1 MTTQEDRDLAA
12 RRQRRA
18 GGTVDFVVMYAA
30 HDAFSR
36 DLSRLAGAVAS
47 RRSADPA
54 VRTGWATFRN
64 QLHVHH
70 TAEGKWLWPPLR
82 QRVTDRGELAVL
94 DAMDA
99 EHARIDPLLAQ
110 VDAALDAGD
119 DAAVGSGAEALAAA
133 LTSHMEHE
141 EEQAL
146 PLVAAHLGAA
156 GWKAFGRRTGL
167 SQGLRGAA
175 EFFPW
180 MLDGAPE
187 DAARHLLA
195 TFPPPL
201 RLLCRA
207 VWQPAYARTPRW
219 AARPA

>member
-1 MTTQEDRDLAA
+1 MTAQDSRDLAA

-18 GGTVDFVVMYAA
+18 PGSVDFTVMYAA

-36 DLSRLAGAVAS
+36 DLSRLSEAVAS
-47 RRSADPA
+47 RRTADPA
-54 VRTGWATFRN
+54 VRTGWATFRR

-70 TAEGKWLWPPLR
+70 TAEDKWLWPPLR

-110 VDAALDAGD
+110 VDAALAAGD
-119 DAAVGSGAEALAAA
+119 DAAVESGVAALEAA
-133 LTSHMEHE
+133 LTGHMEHE

-146 PLVAAHLGAA
+146 PLVAAHLGAK
-156 GWKAFGRRTGL
+156 GWAAFGRRTGL

-180 MLDGAPE
+180 MLDGAPRDE
-187 DAARHLLA
+187 ARHLLA

-207 VWQPAYARTPRW
+207 IWVPAYARTPRW
-219 AARPA
+219 TTSPA